1 MPPRIVIVGGGLAG
15 MAAALALSDKEVEVT
30 LLEAKRCLGGRAGSF
45 DDPLTTETVDHCQH
59 VALGCCIK
67 FLDFCR
73 RTGIASYF
81 RRDRT
86 LRFLSQAGRRC
97 DFTSSAWL
105 PAPLH
110 LGPAFW
116 GLKFLS
122 WRSRVAVARS
132 MRALLYRSSSSSDM
146 TTLAWLHEQRQP
158 AEAIEQFWSIVLVSA
173 LGESLERASV
183 RAARKVLI
191 DGFAANR
198 EAYHLL
204 VPTLPLGELYEQHV
218 APYLSGRGVKIRLS
232 APVSRL
238 LDNGQRITGIELASG
253 DTLSAEHVIIA
264 LPWRAATRVLQSS
277 IAAFLSEPWQRIES
291 SPITGVHLW
300 FDRPVTDLLHAVLV
314 GRLSQWLFARGNGD
328 ENVSAAQRH
337 YYQVVISASRMLT
350 GRLAS
355 DVIAE
360 VVSDLQ
366 AVFPASHEARLLQ
379 SRVVTQPEAVFSVT
393 PEFEALRPPQ
403 ATAIPGLSLAGDWT
417 TTGWPATMESAI
429 RSGYLAANAATV
441 SLGQAADDLIPDLPR
456 AWLLPRA

>member
-1 MPPRIVIVGGGLAG
+1 
-15 MAAALALSDKEVEVT
+15 MAAALALSERKIHVT

-45 DDPLTTETVDHCQH
+45 DDPATGETVDHCQH
-59 VALGCCIK
+59 VALGCCTN
-67 FLDFCR
+67 FVDFCR
-73 RTGIASYF
+73 RTRIEHFF
-81 RRDRT
+81 RRDRK
-86 LRFLSQAGRRC
+86 LHFLSHAGRRY
-97 DFTSSAWL
+97 DFTASPWL

-122 WRSRVAVARS
+122 WPARLAVARG
-132 MRALLYRSSSSSDM
+132 MRALLYRSSSSSET

-183 RAARKVLI
+183 HAARKVLV
-191 DGFAANR
+191 DSFLANR
-198 EAYHLL
+198 EAYQLL
-204 VPTLPLGELYEQHV
+204 IPTLPLGELYAQHV
-218 APYLSGRGVKIRLS
+218 APHLTSQGVELRLS

-238 LDNGQRITGIELASG
+238 LDDGQRIIGVELASG
-253 DTLSAEHVIIA
+253 ETLTAEHLIIA
-264 LPWRAATRVLQSS
+264 VPWRAATRLLQSS
-277 IAAFLSEPWQRIES
+277 IAAFMVEPWQRIES
-291 SPITGVHLW
+291 SPISGVHLW

-417 TTGWPATMESAI
+417 ATGWPATMESAV
-429 RSGYLAANAATV
+429 RSGYLAASAAMV
-441 SLGQAADDLIPDLPR
+441 SLGQAADGLIPDLSRSWLMPR
-456 AWLLPRA
+456 A